1 MPTTLPRARVLLLF
15 VAASVYANS
24 LGNGF
29 TFDDNWLIVENPVV
43 TEGRVADAFT
53 APYWRG
59 ARGGTENY
67 RPIMLSSFG
76 LEWAAFDGSAFEFHV
91 VSVLVHVLV
100 CLLVLALLTRFVSIP
115 AAFLGV
121 LLFAVHVE
129 AVANVVG
136 RAELYAA
143 LAYLGACLFGLVL
156 ANLHHIAGP
165 HFIYFFG
172 VSDHARQEGFH
183 PY

>member
-1 MPTTLPRARVLLLF
+1 VPTTLPRARVLLLF

-43 TEGRVADAFT
+43 MEGRVADAFT

-121 LLFAVHVE
+121 LLFAEHVE